1 MPLIQTREGLAA
13 WRRRT
18 SRQEWIRFLS
28 YLLLTALVVFCWQV
42 MTEQT
47 LWGFVWDAP
56 RQAAD
61 IGARMWPPRWELL
74 NRLWPPL
81 IETIHIATLGTA
93 LALVIA
99 VPLAFLAAGN
109 TTPSRRFIQPIAL
122 LMIVASR
129 SINSLIWGLL
139 LVTIVGPGP
148 LAGILAIALR
158 SIGFIGKL
166 LYEGIEEV
174 SIKPIEALQATG
186 ASKLQVIDYG
196 VLPQVMPTLVAISLF
211 RWDINIRE
219 STVLGLVGAG
229 GIGLLLESAM
239 SRLAWPEVT
248 LILMAILVTVI
259 LSEWVSAAARK
270 RLI

>member
-1 MPLIQTREGLAA
+1 
-13 WRRRT
+13 
-18 SRQEWIRFLS
+18 
-28 YLLLTALVVFCWQV
+28 
-42 MTEQT
+42 
-47 LWGFVWDAP
+47 
-56 RQAAD
+56 
-61 IGARMWPPRWELL
+61 
-74 NRLWPPL
+74 
-81 IETIHIATLGTA
+81 
-93 LALVIA
+93 
-99 VPLAFLAAGN
+99 
-109 TTPSRRFIQPIAL
+109 
-122 LMIVASR
+122 
-129 SINSLIWGLL
+129 
-139 LVTIVGPGP
+139 VTIVGPGP

>member
-1 MPLIQTREGLAA
+1 MPLIQTREGFAA

-18 SRQEWIRFLS
+18 SRQEWIRFFS
-28 YLLLTALVVFCWQV
+28 YLLLTALVVLCWQV

-93 LALVIA
+93 LALVTA

-122 LMIVASR
+122 LLIVASR

-174 SIKPIEALQATG
+174 SIKPIEALQAAG